1 MENSKFRYEKI
12 IDHPHHVSKKRP
24 KMSMRDRAAQFGSFK
39 ALNGYEE
46 AVCEEARTVGERFS
60 LDDDRRAELDRRI
73 AWLCHKGAGE
83 KIFVIYFVRDSKKEG
98 GVYMETVGTFRRID
112 EAEGVLITFEGNRIP
127 LDNIFEIN
135 GGNFYGEF

>member
-1 MENSKFRYEKI
+1 MKNSKFRYEEI
-12 IDHPHHVSKKRP
+12 IDHPHHVSNSRP

-46 AVCEEARTVGERFS
+46 AVDEEARTVDERLL

-73 AWLCHKGAGE
+73 AWFCHKGAGE
-83 KIFVIYFVRDSKKEG
+83 KISIIYFVRDSKKEG
-98 GVYMETVGTFRRID
+98 GAYMKISGTFRRID
-112 EAEGVLITFEGNRIP
+112 EAEGVLITIEGDRIP